1 MYGGNIAE
9 AYQQVGITTADPGR
23 LVILCYEGAIENLK
37 MAITYY
43 GTGALE
49 KKAEALAKALD
60 FIGELNR
67 ALDFEKG
74 GEVATSL
81 HVLYNY
87 ASRRIMEGDLKRNM
101 KAFDEV
107 IHILTELKSAW
118 EEILAGPQRSHMV
131 RPALGGQETG
141 PSLLHKIEV

>member
-1 MYGGNIAE
+1 MYGGNIAG

-23 LVILCYEGAIENLK
+23 LVILCYEGALENLR
-37 MAITYY
+37 MAVAHY

-60 FIGELNR
+60 FLGELNR
-67 ALDFEKG
+67 ALDFERG
-74 GEVATSL
+74 GEIATSL
-81 HVLYNY
+81 HSLYNY

-101 KAFDEV
+101 KAFEEV

-118 EEILAGPQRSHMV
+118 EEILTGTQRPGMIH
-131 RPALGGQETG
+131 PTLGGQQTG